1 MAKDYSGK
9 VRETVEFSEIEDIV
23 PSENAV
29 SSEFNIKEILPNSS
43 AKKEFEV
50 IIKLKKDTLSCILN
64 FFTI

>member
-1 MAKDYSGK
+1 M
-9 VRETVEFSEIEDIV
+9 RETVEFSEVEDIS

-50 IIKLKKDTLSCILN
+50 IIKLKKDTMSCILLKFN
-64 FFTI
+64 L